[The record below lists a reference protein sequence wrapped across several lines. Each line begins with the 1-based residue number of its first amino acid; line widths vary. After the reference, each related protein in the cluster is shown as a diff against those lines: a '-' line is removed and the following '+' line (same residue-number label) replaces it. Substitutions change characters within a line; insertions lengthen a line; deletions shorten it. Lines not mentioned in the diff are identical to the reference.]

1 MDSSYETGA
10 AYAKERGSEPQPHH
24 HGLETESHYSSVASE
39 AHGARGAS
47 PEGVGDDEK
56 VYRSQDSLDNAA
68 LETGRPPVAR
78 TVSKSHS
85 VNNVN
90 AIPNGG
96 LRAWLQ
102 VAGSFFLFFNSW
114 GIINTFGVYQTYYQ
128 TGILRGENPSTIS
141 WIGSVQAFLLML
153 VGALTGPVYDAGYFR
168 YLIAVGSFLV
178 VFGHMML
185 SICTQ
190 YWQAFLAQA
199 ICVGLG
205 TGCLFVPSVAILST
219 YFTTKIATVM
229 GLAAAGSSLGER
241 SRNVSTSTVG
251 RFASF
256 AHDGLQ
262 PQTTQAYRLVQYTS
276 PRAQR

>member
-1 MDSSYETGA
+1 MDTEL
-10 AYAKERGSEPQPHH
+10 KEQEHEH
-24 HGLETESHYSSVASE
+24 SSVASAD
-39 AHGARGAS
+39 AHLHGPRGLT
-47 PEGVGDDEK
+47 PDGILDDDEK
-56 VYRSQDSLDNAA
+56 AFPSQDSLDNAA
-68 LETGRPPVAR
+68 ALESGAGASAARPAAVTR
-78 TVSKSHS
+78 TVSKTHS

-90 AIPNGG
+90 SIPNGG

-114 GIINTFGVYQTYYQ
+114 GIINTFGVYQTYYESA
-128 TGILRGENPSTIS
+128 ILAAETPSTIS

-168 YLIAVGSFLV
+168 ELLAVGSFLV

-199 ICVGLG
+199 ICIGLG

-219 YFTTKIATVM
+219 YFTTKVASAM
-229 GLAAAGSSLGER
+229 GLAAAGSGMGKGFLFICYDYR
-241 SRNVSTSTVG
+241 SAN
-251 RFASF
+251 AC
-256 AHDGLQ
+256 
-262 PQTTQAYRLVQYTS
+262 
-276 PRAQR
+276 